1 MVQGVARKVAA
12 TATPFPARSY
22 TIFTNFNK
30 DKAQT
35 GDEAG
40 DEAAA
45 AALAAIL
52 SNSISWLRQRRTST
66 GNRKAVTP
74 FPLRLPLLLLLPLQ
88 LSLAS
93 PHPFA
98 RRKMPNAA
106 TFAARSHKQ
115 APCPPSPFHHP
126 FPLSLPGCQ
135 RVKAMV
141 GGGAGSF
148 WFSYFSLCRLENP
161 CATPCGIVRF
171 QNEE

>member
-1 MVQGVARKVAA
+1 MLVKFKPYLICDTLVNNCPRRALAVFTCHQGLGGGGGVLQGVARKVAA
-12 TATPFPARSY
+12 TATPFPGCSY

-74 FPLRLPLLLLLPLQ
+74 FSPLLPL
-88 LSLAS
+88 
-93 PHPFA
+93 
-98 RRKMPNAA
+98 
-106 TFAARSHKQ
+106 
-115 APCPPSPFHHP
+115 
-126 FPLSLPGCQ
+126 
-135 RVKAMV
+135 
-141 GGGAGSF
+141 
-148 WFSYFSLCRLENP
+148 
-161 CATPCGIVRF
+161 
-171 QNEE
+171 

>member
-1 MVQGVARKVAA
+1 MLQGVARKVAA
-12 TATPFPARSY
+12 TAPPFPARPY

-74 FPLRLPLLLLLPLQ
+74 FPLRLPLPLQ
-88 LSLAS
+88 LSLSLSLLLTLLPAEKCQTRRHS
-93 PHPFA
+93 QRVRTSRRAAPLPHP
-98 RRKMPNAA
+98 
-106 TFAARSHKQ
+106 
-115 APCPPSPFHHP
+115 PFLP
-126 FPLSLPGCQ
+126 PLSLPACQ
-135 RVKAMV
+135 RVKAVV
-141 GGGAGSF
+141 GGGEGSF

-171 QNEE
+171 